1 MRLADCFIDILG
13 YVAYFLKSVETRQP
27 PYDQVRAD
35 VLRLISQSEEKL
47 KDATFTMEDFDTAR
61 FAACAWVDESI
72 LNSSW
77 RDKDRWQGE
86 QLQRLYYHTTDAG
99 EIFFERLNTL
109 GAHQMDVREVYYLC
123 LALGFKGRYCH
134 EGDDL
139 LLEQL
144 QTSNLK
150 LLTGSSIGLPSLDKT
165 ELFQEAY
172 PIESQDSVTHK
183 RSFRLSLF
191 TLSWIGAPIVLFF
204 GLMLIYWFVL
214 KNYGESIIGSFN

>member
-1 MRLADCFIDILG
+1 MRLADCFIDLFG
-13 YVAYFLKSVETRQP
+13 YVAYLLKSVETRQP
-27 PYDQVRAD
+27 SYEQVRAD
-35 VLRLISQSEEKL
+35 VQRLISQSEEKL
-47 KDATFTMEDFDTAR
+47 KEGTFNMEDFDTAR
-61 FAACAWVDESI
+61 FAVCAWVDESI
-72 LNSSW
+72 LNSTW
-77 RDKDRWQGE
+77 INKDRWQGE

-99 EIFFERLNTL
+99 EIFFERLNAL

-123 LALGFKGRYCH
+123 LALGFKGRYCQ

-150 LLTGSSIGLPSLDKT
+150 LLTGSSIGLPSLGKT

-172 PIESQDSVTHK
+172 PVESQDSITHK
-183 RSFRLSLF
+183 APFRLSLF

-214 KNYGESIIGSFN
+214 KNYGESVIGSLH

>member
-1 MRLADCFIDILG
+1 MRLADCFIDVLG
-13 YVAYFLKSVETRQP
+13 YVAYFLKGVETRQP
-27 PYDQVRAD
+27 PYEQVRAD
-35 VLRLISQSEEKL
+35 VERLISQSEEKL
-47 KDATFTMEDFDTAR
+47 KDGTFTMEDFDTAR
-61 FAACAWVDESI
+61 FAICAWVDESI
-72 LNSSW
+72 LVSPW
-77 RDKDRWQGE
+77 RDKTRWQGE
-86 QLQRLYYHTTDAG
+86 QLQRLYYHTADAG
-99 EIFFERLNTL
+99 EIFFEHLNAL

-123 LALGFKGRYCH
+123 LALGFKGRYCQ

-172 PIESQDSVTHK
+172 PIESQESVTHK
-183 RSFRLSLF
+183 RPFRLSLF

-214 KNYGESIIGSFN
+214 KNYGESVIGSLH